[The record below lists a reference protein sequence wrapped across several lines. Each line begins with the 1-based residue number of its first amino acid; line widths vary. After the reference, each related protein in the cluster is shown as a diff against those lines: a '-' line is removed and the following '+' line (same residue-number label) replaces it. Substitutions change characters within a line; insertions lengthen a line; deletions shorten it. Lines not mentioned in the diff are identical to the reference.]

1 MDVYGCLL
9 IFMFFV
15 SIYIFILLNIMFK
28 IIPNGM
34 PNGWSLLEGLDVE
47 FG

>member
-1 MDVYGCLL
+1 
-9 IFMFFV
+9 
-15 SIYIFILLNIMFK
+15 MFK

-47 FG
+47 FGWADIKDIKVLVPKWNEQVWY